1 MTCRSLMA
9 HSFRKALFG
18 FADSSLD
25 ALVASG
31 KSTEDLCQLTDE
43 AMETYV
49 DESGFLS
56 EFGKAGEKLSR
67 NNKARAERLFVALMS
82 TILLSTSRRDQFVG
96 NWNSTHDT
104 MYLSYF
110 CCRRI
115 TEGLQSGNTASCQV
129 LFVKVRNENCCWN
142 PTLGILAK

>member
-1 MTCRSLMA
+1 MTCRSLVA

-82 TILLSTSRRDQFVG
+82 TILLSTSRRDQFCWKLEFYPRHYVLIIFL
-96 NWNSTHDT
+96 
-104 MYLSYF
+104 LSQNH
-110 CCRRI
+110 R
-115 TEGLQSGNTASCQV
+115 
-129 LFVKVRNENCCWN
+129 
-142 PTLGILAK
+142 GIAKRQHS